1 MFDADTQL
9 LQPCQIVEHA
19 PLLDNTVVD
28 DPENRN
34 LLNLNTPPRRLDAPE
49 RALVSSSGN
58 VPARDPVARA
68 ENIYHLFMPIG
79 ERGSDPPDAEMNTFN
94 ARRSGISE
102 LAGQCARKS
111 CA

>member
-34 LLNLNTPPRRLDAPE
+34 LLNAP
-49 RALVSSSGN
+49 L
-58 VPARDPVARA
+58 
-68 ENIYHLFMPIG
+68 
-79 ERGSDPPDAEMNTFN
+79 
-94 ARRSGISE
+94 
-102 LAGQCARKS
+102 
-111 CA
+111 